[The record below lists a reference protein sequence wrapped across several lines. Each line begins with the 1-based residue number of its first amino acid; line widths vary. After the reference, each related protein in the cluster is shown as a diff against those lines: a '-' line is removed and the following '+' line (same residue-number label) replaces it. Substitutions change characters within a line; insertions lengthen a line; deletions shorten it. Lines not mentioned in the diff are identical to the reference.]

1 MNIPLP
7 CPPAIPTAALE
18 RLEREFATY
27 RRELPR
33 LLATGHAGR
42 FALIHEDQILSIWD
56 TQQAASQ
63 EGRQRFGLD
72 PITVEKIDPRDVERL
87 ALLDARTEAT
97 CRS

>member
-33 LLATGHAGR
+33 LLATGHTGR
-42 FALIHEDQILSIWD
+42 FALIHEDQILGIWE
-56 TQQAASQ
+56 TQLAASQ
-63 EGRQRFGLD
+63 EGRQRFGLA
-72 PITVEKIDPRDVERL
+72 PITLKKVDPRDVERL
-87 ALLDARTEAT
+87 ALLDARTESP